1 MKVAI
6 VHEWFLDYMGSEK
19 CVESFT
25 NIYPE
30 ADVFGLFDFLNNDH
44 RKKILKG
51 KKAKVSYLQNFPF
64 MKSHFRNY
72 FPLFP
77 FAVEQHDVSGNDV
90 VLSSSHSF
98 AKGIITSV
106 NQLHICYCHTPIRY
120 VWDLYHQYLK
130 ESNLEKGLK
139 GYLAKRFLHKIRL
152 WDSTTAN
159 RVDHFIANSNHV
171 AKRIMKIY
179 GKDSEVIF
187 PPVDTDRFELESN
200 KDDYYLAVSRF
211 VPYKKVDLIVRA
223 FSQMPDKKLVVIG
236 DGPDYKKV
244 KEAAKGNIELLGHQ
258 SFDELLNYMKKAK
271 AFVFA
276 AEEDFGITNVES
288 MACGTPV
295 IAYKV
300 GGSSDSVIHSKTGIL
315 FDEQNTESIKVAV
328 NNFEK
333 NLNSFDSVAI
343 SKHAES
349 FSRKNFEAK
358 IKSFVENKFEQ
369 FRKY

>member
-25 NIYPE
+25 NLWPDAE
-30 ADVFGLFDFLNNDH
+30 VFALFDFLNTEH
-44 RKKILKG
+44 REKILKG

-64 MKSHFRNY
+64 IKKHFRNY

-77 FAVEQHDVSGNDV
+77 FAVEQHDVSGNDI

-130 ESNLEKGLK
+130 ESNLDRGLK
-139 GYLAKRFLHKIRL
+139 GYFAKRLLHKIRL

-159 RVDHFIANSNHV
+159 RVDYFIANSNHV
-171 AKRIMKIY
+171 AKRILKIY
-179 GKDSEVIF
+179 GKKAEVIF
-187 PPVDTDRFELESN
+187 PPVDTERFEVERN
-200 KDDYYLAVSRF
+200 KDDYYLVVSRF
-211 VPYKKVDLIVRA
+211 VPYKKVDLIVKA

-236 DGPDYKKV
+236 DGPDSKKV
-244 KEAAKGNIELLGHQ
+244 KEAASKNIELLGHQ
-258 SFDELLNYMKKAK
+258 PFPELKKYMQKAK

-295 IAYKV
+295 IAYKI
-300 GGSSDSVIHSKTGIL
+300 GGSSDSVIHSKTGML
-315 FDEQNTESIKVAV
+315 FEEQNTQSIIDAV
-328 NNFEK
+328 NSFEK
-333 NLNSFDSVAI
+333 NSDNFDPFEI

-358 IKSFVENKFEQ
+358 IKSFVEKKYEKF
-369 FRKY
+369 RI